1 MVDSRVD
8 VTELLRRVSAGDGAD
23 AWNELFECVY
33 RDLRVV
39 SHRQRLRWH
48 GQQTLGTTALINEA
62 YLRLV
67 DQTDADFTSRAH
79 FLGAAAVT
87 MRRIMINYARDAK
100 AEKRGGSAS
109 PIRLEEA
116 EAAGLG
122 AHDTDTLLELEE
134 ALDKLEAEDARLANV
149 VICRIFGGM
158 SIDETAL
165 HLQVSPATVSRSWR
179 FASAWLHRAMRGKD
193 MK

>member
-1 MVDSRVD
+1 MGRANSDPD
-8 VTELLRRVSAGDGAD
+8 VTELLRRVSAGEGAD
-23 AWNELFECVY
+23 AWNELFERIY
-33 RDLRVV
+33 QELRVV

-109 PIRLEEA
+109 RIRLEEA
-116 EAAGLG
+116 ERLSPQ
-122 AHDTDTLLELEE
+122 DTDTLLELEE
-134 ALDKLEAEDARLANV
+134 ALAKLEAEDARLANV
-149 VICRIFGGM
+149 VVCRIFGGM

-179 FASAWLHRAMRGKD
+179 FANAWLHRAMRGKGTT
-193 MK
+193 

>member
-1 MVDSRVD
+1 MVNSDTD
-8 VTELLRRVSAGDGAD
+8 VTDLLRRVSAGDGAD
-23 AWNELFECVY
+23 AWDELFERVY

-67 DQTDADFTSRAH
+67 DQTHADFNSRAH

-87 MRRIMINYARDAK
+87 MRRILINYAREAK
-100 AEKRGGSAS
+100 AQKRGGSAS
-109 PIRLEEA
+109 PIRIEDA

-122 AHDTDTLLELEE
+122 AHDSDALLELEE
-134 ALDKLEAEDARLANV
+134 ALGKLEAEDARLAKV
-149 VICRIFGGM
+149 VVCRIFGGM

-165 HLQVSPATVSRSWR
+165 HLNVSPATVSRSWR
-179 FASAWLHRAMRGKD
+179 FASAWLHRALQK
-193 MK
+193 